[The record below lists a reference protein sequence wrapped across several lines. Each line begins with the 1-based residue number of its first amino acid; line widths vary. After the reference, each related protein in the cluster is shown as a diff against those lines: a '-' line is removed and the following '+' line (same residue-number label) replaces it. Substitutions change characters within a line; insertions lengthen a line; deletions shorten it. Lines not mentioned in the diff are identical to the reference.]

1 MRRCGCYD
9 SRLTNGYLTVL
20 LIIKDPSVTMCW
32 CTGLISLEWMGGLL
46 RNKMHYRVLSFFPEY
61 KKQRG
66 KNKNSERRL
75 YPPNVIS
82 GLSWLLTGSR

>member
-1 MRRCGCYD
+1 MRRCGCCD
-9 SRLTNGYLTVL
+9 SRLTNGYLTVP
-20 LIIKDPSVTMCW
+20 LIIKDPGVTVRRPGFFRMD
-32 CTGLISLEWMGGLL
+32 GGVAAKQNALQGF
-46 RNKMHYRVLSFFPEY
+46 VFFFFPEY

-66 KNKNSERRL
+66 KTKNSEQRL

>member
-1 MRRCGCYD
+1 MSLC
-9 SRLTNGYLTVL
+9 V
-20 LIIKDPSVTMCW
+20 
-32 CTGLISLEWMGGLL
+32 GLISLEWMGGGAAKQNALQGFVFF
-46 RNKMHYRVLSFFPEY
+46 VLFFFPEY

-66 KNKNSERRL
+66 KNENSEQRL

>member
-1 MRRCGCYD
+1 MLVYWPDFFRTD
-9 SRLTNGYLTVL
+9 
-20 LIIKDPSVTMCW
+20 
-32 CTGLISLEWMGGLL
+32 GGGGVAAKQNALQGF
-46 RNKMHYRVLSFFPEY
+46 VFPEY

-66 KNKNSERRL
+66 KNKNSEQRL